1 MSATVYDHHNNCHKR
16 QENVIDTSVD
26 THRHTNKIKA
36 CVFIHYQITAK
47 WCFILYRLPTEETK
61 ITNVSHSVVCF
72 LSTSLLVQRIA
83 CNGSPVCCFSLIL
96 VFQWQNIPQRP
107 FLLFLSHCWFSLL
120 ASHLF
125 SAFFC
130 CLLFLSPRLKTGKWF
145 CFILLCFL
153 SLLRDIFTSS
163 FCCTPCSVNQIFQNV
178 SFPFLKRQNCFSI
191 ATAKS
196 QLPSTSCLLTFALMN

>member
-72 LSTSLLVQRIA
+72 LSTSLLVQHIA
-83 CNGSPVCCFSLIL
+83 CNGSLLFFFNSGFSLTKHSSAPFSAVSLPLLIFTTCFSFVLSI
-96 VFQWQNIPQRP
+96 
-107 FLLFLSHCWFSLL
+107 FLLLALPLSSPKDRKMILL
-120 ASHLF
+120 YLALF
-125 SAFFC
+125 SFPLKRYFYLFFLLHTLFC
-130 CLLFLSPRLKTGKWF
+130 KPNFSKCLLPLFKASKLFL
-145 CFILLCFL
+145 
-153 SLLRDIFTSS
+153 
-163 FCCTPCSVNQIFQNV
+163 
-178 SFPFLKRQNCFSI
+178 NCN
-191 ATAKS
+191 
-196 QLPSTSCLLTFALMN
+196 C

>member
-1 MSATVYDHHNNCHKR
+1 MHINTL
-16 QENVIDTSVD
+16 
-26 THRHTNKIKA
+26 KIKA
-36 CVFIHYQITAK
+36 RVFIYYQITAK

-72 LSTSLLVQRIA
+72 LSTSLLMQCIA
-83 CNGSPVCCFSLIL
+83 CNGSLVCCFSLIL
-96 VFQWQNIPQRP
+96 VFHWQNTPRRP
-107 FLLFLSHCWFSLL
+107 SLLFLSHCWFSLL

-153 SLLRDIFTSS
+153 SLFFLLHTL
-163 FCCTPCSVNQIFQNV
+163 FCKPN
-178 SFPFLKRQNCFSI
+178 FS
-191 ATAKS
+191 K
-196 QLPSTSCLLTFALMN
+196 CLLPLFKASKLFLNCNC